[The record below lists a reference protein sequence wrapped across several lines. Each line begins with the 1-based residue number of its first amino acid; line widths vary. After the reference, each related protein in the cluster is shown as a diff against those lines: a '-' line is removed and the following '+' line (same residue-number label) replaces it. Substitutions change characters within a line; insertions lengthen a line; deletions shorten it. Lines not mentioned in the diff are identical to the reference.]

1 MISSEDI
8 TRSVQVH
15 WRDTFEPPVTTI
27 YAGEQVETS
36 LLMEW
41 VELWVDAWLDR
52 VRRDVAPDELLVA
65 ITAHCFSRHATEA
78 TRVQALATSARAAL
92 ARQMI
97 DVHDYSESGPPLVAH
112 LRTREAETRDLTRSH
127 AETTRGVLHHVVVT
141 VTAVV
146 QELVAAE

>member
-27 YAGEQVETS
+27 YPGEQVETS
-36 LLMEW
+36 QLMEW

-52 VRRDVAPDELLVA
+52 VRRDVAPDELLVS
-65 ITAHCFSRHATEA
+65 ITAHCFSRHATDA
-78 TRVQALATSARAAL
+78 TRAQALATSARSAL

-97 DVHDYSESGPPLVAH
+97 DIHEFSESGSPVVAD
-112 LRTREAETRDLTRSH
+112 LRMREVETRDLTRSH
-127 AETTRGVLHHVVVT
+127 AESTRGVVHHVVVT
-141 VTAVV
+141 VTGVV
-146 QELVAAE
+146 QELVTD